1 VTVALWWSPIDKGFS
16 QGAASFFAPTGIS
29 GGGKILSVTTNPQ
42 NPAEYLAV
50 CDMMGVYKT
59 VNEGLSWQLIPT
71 DSFAA
76 GHRTQMHYAGTG
88 QNQRIYGIR
97 RFVWGSNRTRPAVSA
112 DGGVTWEL
120 LAQPTDMS
128 LSDSYY
134 SLEVDPAG
142 VSAASQRLVVDNYR
156 KLWFSKTGGT
166 TAGSWTLIHQRPNN
180 STPDSIRLAG
190 VAWDG
195 DTIYVGTTAGVFV
208 STNNGD
214 SWALAAYSGLPAGTQ
229 MVDFCGA
236 KHPQTGVMTL
246 FATLVSGEA
255 VEGWDNVRDLED
267 SLAVPNP
274 SRTLVGLYTVQPTL
288 ASPTWVPRTG
298 PNGAL
303 FARVDVPANDS
314 TRPWAVQSLQANNAS
329 VYRGVVTG
337 SSWLWTRT
345 LQTGAGEQ
353 NAGVTTGYQ
362 GAGGDPSWAW
372 SYPTLGLDVADS
384 DPDRVI
390 ISGDFP
396 YLTDDGGQSWMQ
408 MYVNPATENPAGSN
422 IVKPKAYQHSG
433 LGVTTGHWVHWVNA
447 NIVLAASTDIGL
459 QRSTDGGTTW
469 TSDYTP
475 TNPNGLDPANW
486 YAIAKQPGSS
496 RLYAAVSSINDFYE
510 PDRLDDRWVNEETGD
525 VLFSDDDGQTWASLS
540 ANSTGLPN
548 GKFPGPVI
556 NVAVDPANSNHIYV
570 ACAHLPQVENNQTWG
585 GIYRSTN
592 GGAAWTKLADPP
604 GTEGRPLSIRVLGS
618 NELVV
623 TYCARKVNG
632 VHTAS
637 SGVFYSTNGGSSWV
651 PRMNADMAFYTRDL
665 VVDPSNS
672 SRWFVAVQSTQT
684 NNDSANPTY
693 DGRGG
698 VYRTSNKG
706 VSWTRLLNWTTVPLA
721 ARDSV
726 QSVAYLATPSPT
738 LYVTTASHGL
748 IASGNPLGIIPTL
761 RQVNAF
767 PFARA
772 RRVFVDPNAGDGTIM
787 VTTQGG
793 GLWRGFVEP
802 TMKSRLVRTGANYE
816 FQVDVLGTGGGAP
829 SLRGLTNLAAS
840 PAGWTV
846 LPNFP
851 PTTSSLPGGGTRYSW
866 ANVNTH
872 IFYSDQT
879 KGYLRAVRARADGA
893 LETGL
898 AVGWV
903 AEQVSASTNPEVSNF
918 ETWGLPW
925 LKPDLHV
932 TCVSSLGST
941 LELDAP
947 LLTAFTSGQE
957 YYVEIAEGPFEGH
970 RYEVDE
976 AASTESILVLDL
988 AHPRTTSSTAPVITS
1003 QRVGVREHWTLRE
1016 AFPMAEFFGNNN
1028 PAATDEVLFWMPRQH
1043 PEPGTWQSHWLFKS
1057 GNFNQWTLSGDFNLH
1072 DSGGRVIAPGEG
1084 IFFRPRG
1091 TGTRTIYGWGNVR
1104 RNAFRLNQLHGQN
1117 FNTLG
1122 FPMDLSMAQNQML
1135 VANGFL
1141 SSNNPVLAD
1150 QVQLWAGDST
1160 VGASNFISY
1169 FSFLNSGN
1177 PFWTLVGNADL
1188 IDASHSTLLMRQRAF
1203 FLLSRNVKTDW
1214 RIARPWVP

>member
-1 VTVALWWSPIDKGFS
+1 VTG
-16 QGAASFFAPTGIS
+16 
-29 GGGKILSVTTNPQ
+29 NPQ
-42 NPAEYLAV
+42 NPAEFFAV

-71 DSFAA
+71 DSFSA

-120 LAQPTDMS
+120 LAQPTAPS
-128 LSDSYY
+128 SQDSYY
-134 SLEVDPAG
+134 SLAVDPSG
-142 VSAASQRLVVDNYR
+142 VSGASQRLVVDNYR

-166 TAGSWTLIHQRPNN
+166 TAGSWSLIHERPNN
-180 STPDSIRLAG
+180 STPDSVRLAG
-190 VAWDG
+190 AAWDG
-195 DTIYVGTTAGVFV
+195 NTIYVGTTAGVFV
-208 STNNGD
+208 STNDGD
-214 SWALAAYSGLPAGTQ
+214 SWALAAYSGFPAGAQ
-229 MVDFCGA
+229 IVDFCGA

-246 FATLVSGEA
+246 FATMVSGNA

-267 SLAVPNP
+267 SFEGQNAE
-274 SRTLVGLYTVQPTL
+274 RTLVGLYTVSPTL
-288 ASPTWVPRTG
+288 STPTWVGRTG
-298 PNGAL
+298 PNGES

-329 VYRGVVTG
+329 VFRGVVSG

-372 SYPTLGLDVADS
+372 SYPTLELDVADS

-396 YLTDDGGQSWMQ
+396 YMTDDGGQSWMQ

-469 TSDYTP
+469 TTDYTP

-496 RLYAAVSSINDFYE
+496 RLYAAVASINDFYE
-510 PDRLDDRWVNEETGD
+510 PDRLDDRWVDGETGD
-525 VLFSDDDGQTWASLS
+525 VLFSDDDGQTWASLGNG
-540 ANSTGLPN
+540 AAGLPN

-556 NVAVDPANSNHIYV
+556 NVVVDPANPNHIYA
-570 ACAHLPQVENNQTWG
+570 ACAQTEDTVAGQPWG

-592 GGAAWTKLADPP
+592 GGAAWTKLADPA
-604 GTEGRPLSIRVLGS
+604 GSEGRPLSIRVLGA

-651 PRMNADMAFYTRDL
+651 PRMHANMAFYTRDL

-698 VYRTSNKG
+698 VYRSINKG
-706 VSWTRLLNWTTVPLA
+706 QLWEKLTNWQDMSTEEA
-721 ARDSV
+721 EKAQQSV
-726 QSVAYLATPSPT
+726 QSVTFLRQPAPT
-738 LYVTTASHGL
+738 LYVTTSSHGL
-748 IASGNPLGIIPTL
+748 FASCNPLSFTVI
-761 RQVNAF
+761 RKVNAF

-772 RRVFVDPNAGDGTIM
+772 RRVFAEPLGDGTIM

-802 TMKSRLVRTGANYE
+802 SMKSTLVRTGANYE

-829 SLRGLTNLAAS
+829 SLRGHTNLAAS

-851 PTTSSLPGGGTRYSW
+851 PTISSLPGGGTRYSW

-872 IFYSDQT
+872 SFYSEPR
-879 KGYLRAVRARADGA
+879 GFLRAVRTRADGA
-893 LETGL
+893 LETGQ

-903 AEQVSASTNPEVSNF
+903 AEQVSASTNPGVSNF

-932 TCVSSLGST
+932 TCVSSLGDT

-947 LLTAFTSGQE
+947 LPTAFTSGQE

-976 AASTESILVLDL
+976 SASSAWSLVLDL
-988 AHPRTTSSTAPVITS
+988 AHPRSTSSTAPALTS
-1003 QRVGVREHWTLRE
+1003 QRVCVREHWTLRE

-1028 PAATDEVLFWMPRQH
+1028 PAATDEVLFWMPREH
-1043 PEPGTWQSHWLFKS
+1043 PVPGTWQSHWLFKS
-1057 GNFNQWTLSGDFNLH
+1057 GNSNQWTLSGDFNLH
-1072 DSGGRVIAPGEG
+1072 DSGSRVIAPGEG

-1117 FNTLG
+1117 LNALG

-1135 VANGFL
+1135 MANGFV
-1141 SSNNPVLAD
+1141 SSNNPALAD
-1150 QVQLWAGDST
+1150 QTQLWAGDST
-1160 VGASNFISY
+1160 TGSMSYISY
-1169 FSFLNSGN
+1169 FYLLSQGN
-1177 PFWTLVGNADL
+1177 RFWTLVGNADL

-1214 RIARPWVP
+1214 RVARPWVP